1 MIIIMMMTEMVHGLE
16 WHLRVNHSSAMIK
29 KKLLFCTSVLLSVTE
44 YQLKSKSSVL
54 LFCCNFS

>member
-29 KKLLFCTSVLLSVTE
+29 KNYYSVHQCYCLLLSI
-44 YQLKSKSSVL
+44 S
-54 LFCCNFS
+54 